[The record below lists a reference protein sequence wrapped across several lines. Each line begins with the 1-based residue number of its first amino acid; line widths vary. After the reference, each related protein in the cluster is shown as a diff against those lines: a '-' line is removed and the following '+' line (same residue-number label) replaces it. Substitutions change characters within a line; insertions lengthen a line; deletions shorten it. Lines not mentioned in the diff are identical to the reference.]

1 MFQIFHKTHQILQ
14 PALCWKPR
22 SFGCSREASLENGLL
37 EVGEK
42 LCHLSRDRHVPL
54 HVWPLH
60 GGHHF
65 TGDMQHQHKHKKQP
79 TMRGR
84 HFKTNSMSQYIG
96 SGQKKRFD
104 VRIKEL
110 VSKAQN
116 PGPFLRKDVF

>member
-1 MFQIFHKTHQILQ
+1 MDEELRH
-14 PALCWKPR
+14 
-22 SFGCSREASLENGLL
+22 LL
-37 EVGEK
+37 GG
-42 LCHLSRDRHVPL
+42 RHVPL

-110 VSKAQN
+110 VSKLQN
-116 PGPFLRKDVF
+116 PGGLLRKKRFLGSIFSFFFYFLLVAWLFCTNLR

>member
-1 MFQIFHKTHQILQ
+1 MDEELRH
-14 PALCWKPR
+14 
-22 SFGCSREASLENGLL
+22 LL
-37 EVGEK
+37 GG
-42 LCHLSRDRHVPL
+42 RHVPL

-110 VSKAQN
+110 VSKLQN
-116 PGPFLRKDVF
+116 PGGLLRKKRFLGSIFSFFFIFFLLRGYFAPIFVKFWPQC